1 VNEANRNLAL
11 RVASGVALFPVLVW
25 LTWRGGLPFSLLLAA
40 AAALGAAE
48 VVMMFAPLGL
58 PELYGIAVAGLF
70 PLAPWLAGGGF
81 PTWAPVALPFAGI
94 GLLTLHLFRTDLEAV
109 PRRAS
114 AVALAW
120 IYVAPV
126 VASIVSLR
134 LRFGFGWVLLAFV
147 LAWANDTAAYFAGR
161 FLGRHKMFPRISPKK
176 TWEGF
181 AGGAAGSVAGALAM
195 RAIDPVGDLARVSIG
210 GAVLLGLGAAVLGPL
225 GDLAESMLKRAAQ
238 VKDSGWL
245 IPGHGGLLDRI
256 DALLFVAPWVWVFAA
271 HGR

>member
-1 VNEANRNLAL
+1 MNEANRNLAL
-11 RVASGVALFPVLVW
+11 RVASGLVLFPLVVW
-25 LTWRGGLPFSLLLAA
+25 ATWKGGLVFAAVLAL

-48 VVMMFAPLGL
+48 VVLMFAPLGL
-58 PELYGIAVAGLF
+58 PEAYGIAVAGLF

-81 PTWAPVALPFAGI
+81 PDWAPVALPFAGI
-94 GLLTLHLFRTDLEAV
+94 GLLTLHLLGTELDAV
-109 PRRAS
+109 LRRAS
-114 AVALAW
+114 GVALAW

-126 VASIVSLR
+126 VAAVVSLR
-134 LRFGFGWVLLAFV
+134 LRFGFGWVLLSFV

-161 FLGRHKMFPRISPKK
+161 FLGRHKMIPRISPKK

-195 RAIDPVGDLARVSIG
+195 RAFDPVGDLAQITPA
-210 GAVLLGLGAAVLGPL
+210 GAVALGLGSAVLAPL

-238 VKDSGWL
+238 VKDSGRL

-271 HGR
+271 LVR